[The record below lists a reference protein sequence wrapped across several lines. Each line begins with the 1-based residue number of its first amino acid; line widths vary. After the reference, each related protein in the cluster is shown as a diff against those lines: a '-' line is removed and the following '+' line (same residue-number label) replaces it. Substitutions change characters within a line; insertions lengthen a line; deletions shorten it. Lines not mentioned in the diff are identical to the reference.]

1 MSDSVLARLLHA
13 LDLTAIERRR
23 DGAFYLLTPAPD
35 WLAHAFDL
43 AIDSAP
49 GRIDGAMPFLDHFL
63 HQADAVWHDGPPAS
77 ASSGPFVATI
87 KREEILINAHARTIQ
102 DRHLL
107 VIERLTGTADTRPI
121 LQKAR
126 EHLLDHEQLVRRIG
140 AVQAPA
146 AVVDRGIKQ
155 LLESAL
161 SPEQRAIVDAIDR
174 ASTDVQSILATLP
187 SPPRQ
192 HRRQVKK
199 SRT

>member
-1 MSDSVLARLLHA
+1 MSDSALARLLHA

-35 WLAHAFDL
+35 WLAHAFDM
-43 AIDSAP
+43 AIGSAP
-49 GRIDGAMPFLDHFL
+49 GRIDGGMPFLDHFL
-63 HQADAVWHDGPPAS
+63 HQADAVWHEGPPAA
-77 ASSGPFVATI
+77 ASSGPFIATI
-87 KREEILINAHARTIQ
+87 KREEILINARAMTIQ

-107 VIERLTGTADTRPI
+107 VIERLTGTADTRPM

-126 EHLLDHEQLVRRIG
+126 EQLLEHEQLVRRIG

-146 AVVDRGIKQ
+146 AAVDRGIKQ

-161 SPEQRAIVDAIDR
+161 SPEQRAIVEAIDR
-174 ASTDVQSILATLP
+174 ASTDVQSKLATLP

-199 SRT
+199 IRT